1 MYIYVYIYIIHT
13 YTFLCMRVKP
23 QARNPKPKIVMS
35 LLLGSSVGP
44 NLGLVE
50 DYAGWDLA

>member
-13 YTFLCMRVKP
+13 YTFVCMRVKP